1 VLGDIGKQFKTFLT
15 FITVLHA
22 LPFLKQSLSLKLMK
36 FNRPRKEKGERGH
49 PFLAVLTLNVYKLY
63 SFAFVVAI
71 NVKWLILEYI

>member
-1 VLGDIGKQFKTFLT
+1 
-15 FITVLHA
+15 
-22 LPFLKQSLSLKLMK
+22 MK